1 MKRTQPKASRRVDG
15 IPTLGEERVTNAM
28 QRGTYDG
35 KELKRNPGITDARF
49 EAYRLPSR
57 MGDKLVFPKERT

>member
-1 MKRTQPKASRRVDG
+1 MKKA
-15 IPTLGEERVTNAM
+15 LAQHVTAG
-28 QRGTYDG
+28 QRITNLNSGGVYDG

-57 MGDKLVFPKERT
+57 MGDKLVYPKERT

>member
-1 MKRTQPKASRRVDG
+1 MNKKALSQSVYA
-15 IPTLGEERVTNAM
+15 P
-28 QRGTYDG
+28 QRLNWLHNGTYDG